1 MSDTSRFQSI
11 EIYKYHHKF
20 ITLLGKSFIP
30 PTHSARLIFLYTSIL
45 YNIQAYFANTLESVD
60 NFPRKSIK
68 LENETEF
75 HILCQYALKKLCDK
89 YIPNSGL
96 DTVIVPANCQ
106 IAAQSI
112 DEYLDTRHLDG
123 WNNEAEVQLPNNTQT
138 IKIDKKQTSAEFADA
153 EKWTPMQNWKPLGAN
168 WKNVVNVLPVQ
179 VKKQILY
186 HFYNNINL
194 QSEQVPLADRA
205 RQILDLS
212 RTLSDEQKMTAE
224 LWAGTTLLSPPS
236 INYAIV
242 TSVFACKHVPLR
254 RACLI
259 YMLLGVALFEASI
272 IAWDIKYNL
281 WQARP
286 IQTIRLY
293 FPDEK
298 IDYYYGKTK
307 CNLWLP
313 YQNVDFIT
321 PPFPDSI
328 SGHTI
333 FSTVTSLI
341 LEKFFGR
348 FILKNAVILEDFLP
362 MISKIL
368 EPNYIRKFPVNLNT
382 IVIEKNSSQ
391 ISSAF
396 PKKDCIFRFKTW
408 MDLAES
414 AGISRIYGGIHYHSS
429 NTDSAQVAK
438 LLVHDIF
445 SFFRIL

>member
-1 MSDTSRFQSI
+1 MSDTSRFEYI

-20 ITLLGKSFIP
+20 ITFLGKSFIP

-45 YNIQAYFANTLESVD
+45 YNIQGYFYNTLDLVD
-60 NFPRKSIK
+60 NFPRKNIK

-75 HILCQYALKKLCDK
+75 HILCQYTLKKMCDK

-96 DTVIVPANCQ
+96 GTVIVPENCQ

-112 DEYLDTRHLDG
+112 DEYIEIRFLDG
-123 WNNEAEVQLPNNTQT
+123 WNNEQEVQLPNNTHT
-138 IKIDKKQTSAEFADA
+138 IKLDKKQTSLEFVDA
-153 EKWTPMQNWKPLGAN
+153 EKWTPIQNWRPLGAN
-168 WKNVVNVLPVQ
+168 WKNVANVLPGQ
-179 VKKQILY
+179 VKNNILY
-186 HFYNNINL
+186 EFYSNINFK
-194 QSEQVPLADRA
+194 SEQIPLADRA

-212 RTLSDEQKMTAE
+212 RTLTDEQKMIAE

-242 TSVFACKHVPLR
+242 TSVFASKHVNLY
-254 RACLI
+254 RASLI
-259 YMLLGVALFEASI
+259 YMLLGVALFESSI
-272 IAWDIKYNL
+272 IAWDIKYTL
-281 WQARP
+281 WQPRP

-293 FPDEK
+293 FPEEL

-313 YQNVDFIT
+313 YQNIDLIT

-333 FSTVTSLI
+333 FSTVTACI
-341 LEKFFGR
+341 LEKFFGKL
-348 FILKNAVILEDFLP
+348 IIKNTVIMHDFLP

-368 EPNYIRKFPVNLNT
+368 EPNYIRKNPVNLNT
-382 IVIEKNSSQ
+382 IIIEKNSSQ
-391 ISSAF
+391 ISSSF

-438 LLVHDIF
+438 ILVNQIF
-445 SFFRIL
+445 SFFRIM